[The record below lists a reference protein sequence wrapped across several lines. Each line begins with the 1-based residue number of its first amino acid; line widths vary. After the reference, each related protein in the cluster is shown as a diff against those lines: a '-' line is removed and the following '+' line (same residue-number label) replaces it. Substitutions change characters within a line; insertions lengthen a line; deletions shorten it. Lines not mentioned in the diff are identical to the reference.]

1 MNVSNQRL
9 DGAEFRSC
17 SMANAVF
24 DDVNLSGARL
34 TNVNLSGLTIEN
46 ANIRG
51 LKIFGYDVEA
61 WIKTQ
66 LANDRCQLDRLEP
79 PPAHHSAISG
89 SPMIAWTKTPR
100 VRAMYPA
107 MKRPVIRPARLPNS
121 RMMNSVATGMIWLA

>member
-9 DGAEFRSC
+9 DGAEFRNC

-24 DDVNLSGARL
+24 NDVNLSGARL

-79 PPAHHSAISG
+79 PPPITARSAAA
-89 SPMIAWTKTPR
+89 P
-100 VRAMYPA
+100 
-107 MKRPVIRPARLPNS
+107 
-121 RMMNSVATGMIWLA
+121 